1 MGPNSYR
8 VLETAGNGR
17 GKVIGP
23 SAEIVA
29 RGRSHMP
36 SFSQQELGSLTAQK
50 PDKFLASNTGVVISA
65 QEVIYLPNRVPAGCI
80 RD

>member
-1 MGPNSYR
+1 
-8 VLETAGNGR
+8 
-17 GKVIGP
+17 
-23 SAEIVA
+23 
-29 RGRSHMP
+29 MP
-36 SFSQQELGSLTAQK
+36 SFSQQELGSFTAQK